1 MAEESGTDAPLD
13 EVQETEEVELVP
25 EDAVEQNQVDIGTEI
40 EINDTVADDLP
51 LEEMVAYEEPENNE
65 EVVEI
70 EDSQEVEGVA
80 ESSVNEEA
88 ELVDAEEQHDGGFA
102 A

>member
-1 MAEESGTDAPLD
+1 MAEESGTDAPID
-13 EVQETEEVELVP
+13 EVQETEEVAP
-25 EDAVEQNQVDIGTEI
+25 EDAVEQNEVDIGIEN

-88 ELVDAEEQHDGGFA
+88 ELVDAEEQQDGGFA

>member
-1 MAEESGTDAPLD
+1 MEVESGTDAPLD

>member
-1 MAEESGTDAPLD
+1 MEVESGTDAPLD

-25 EDAVEQNQVDIGTEI
+25 EDAVEQNQVDIGTEN